1 MAEKKIKNLSQKYI
15 DFLDTVF
22 WEDDSWSETVQK
34 LVDAFKIT
42 PEYAER
48 VLDTWMEL

>member
-1 MAEKKIKNLSQKYI
+1 MAEIKKLAQKYI

-22 WEDDSWSETVQK
+22 WEDDSWSETVEK

-42 PEYAER
+42 PEYAEK
-48 VLDTWMEL
+48 VLDAWMKI